1 MVRKGE
7 DGSVPAFA
15 VTTQWVM
22 GDLEKAGLLKMD
34 FLGLRTLTM
43 LENAL
48 RMIERNHAKRI
59 DLRKLNLDDP
69 DVYKLL
75 QRGDAKGVFQLEGNG
90 IRELLKKLKPD
101 NIRDIIALMALYRPG
116 PLEGGMVDSYVNRKH
131 GREKPT
137 YAHPV
142 IKEVLEETYGVMV
155 YQEQIM
161 RILNRLGGI
170 ELSSAYA
177 CIKAISKKKYDIID
191 QRKAEFLRGAVER
204 GLAQEI
210 AEEIFQLI
218 VVFGGYGFNKSH
230 TAAYAMVGYQTAYL
244 KAHYLSEFMAAL
256 LSSEIEDG
264 NKRDVMVE
272 HIAEARKSGVEVLA
286 PNINSSEV
294 EFEAT
299 REGRITFGLLAIKGV
314 GRAAAVEIVR
324 ARNEGGRFKDLYDLT
339 ERVDPRLV
347 PKAAMEKLTK
357 AGAMDILGGHRAQ
370 IMMGISGA
378 VQAAQEKHADR
389 KMGQKGLFETQE
401 IAESAEGGAQ
411 SSLPDVPKW
420 PDAEKLRQ
428 EKEVLDFYFSSH
440 PLASQERE
448 LKRFATHTIEQFA
461 HAQAED
467 EVVVGGLLVNL
478 KSSNTK
484 KARNGNSRF
493 LRFRL
498 EDLSGGID
506 CVIWPDDLARHK
518 EDPKP
523 DLVYYIKGRLERRGE
538 APNLIVSR
546 ILDLETA
553 RKELARALFLR
564 VSLER
569 NDSSDLDLV
578 ARILRKAPGPL
589 GVTLKI
595 EDAAG
600 RGCAMKLGN
609 GYSINPQKLPLDE
622 LESVLGPENV
632 KLA

>member
-1 MVRKGE
+1 
-7 DGSVPAFA
+7 
-15 VTTQWVM
+15 
-22 GDLEKAGLLKMD
+22 MD

>member
-1 MVRKGE
+1 M
-7 DGSVPAFA
+7 
-15 VTTQWVM
+15 
-22 GDLEKAGLLKMD
+22 
-34 FLGLRTLTM
+34 
-43 LENAL
+43 
-48 RMIERNHAKRI
+48 
-59 DLRKLNLDDP
+59 
-69 DVYKLL
+69 
-75 QRGDAKGVFQLEGNG
+75 
-90 IRELLKKLKPD
+90 
-101 NIRDIIALMALYRPG
+101 
-116 PLEGGMVDSYVNRKH
+116 
-131 GREKPT
+131 
-137 YAHPV
+137 
-142 IKEVLEETYGVMV
+142 
-155 YQEQIM
+155 
-161 RILNRLGGI
+161 
-170 ELSSAYA
+170 
-177 CIKAISKKKYDIID
+177 
-191 QRKAEFLRGAVER
+191 
-204 GLAQEI
+204 
-210 AEEIFQLI
+210 
-218 VVFGGYGFNKSH
+218 
-230 TAAYAMVGYQTAYL
+230 
-244 KAHYLSEFMAAL
+244 
-256 LSSEIEDG
+256 
-264 NKRDVMVE
+264 
-272 HIAEARKSGVEVLA
+272 A

-401 IAESAEGGAQ
+401 IAESAEGGPL